1 MAAVSLFALETN
13 ECIVCGAESTRAL
26 CTHCEERLRSA
37 NIDYGG
43 LDGKIDDATEIFR
56 THVCAEEEE

>member
-1 MAAVSLFALETN
+1 MAAVSLED
-13 ECIVCGAESTRAL
+13 IS
-26 CTHCEERLRSA
+26 
-37 NIDYGG
+37 IDYGG